1 MLVFKSSK
9 NYITVGLL
17 WLIVILLLVVPFTAP
32 TNEDTG
38 IFDLIGFTILYVI
51 TGMLIWILLDTRYK
65 IIEKKLF
72 YASGPIRGSIKTER
86 IRKVERWNKWY
97 VMSFIK
103 PALDKDGLIIY
114 YDKFEDIFISPENKE
129 EFIKALCEMN
139 PGIEVV

>member
-1 MLVFKSSK
+1 MLVFKSSE

-17 WLIVILLLVVPFTAP
+17 WLIVILLLVVPFLPNKNNDAE
-32 TNEDTG
+32 NSA
-38 IFDLIGFTILYVI
+38 LIGVVILYAV
-51 TGMLIWILLDTRYK
+51 TGMLLWILLDTNYK
-65 IIEKKLF
+65 IKERRLF
-72 YASGPIRGSIKTER
+72 YASGPIRGSIKIER

>member
-1 MLVFKSSK
+1 MLVFKSSE

-65 IIEKKLF
+65 IVEKKLF
-72 YASGPIRGSIKTER
+72 YASGPIRGSIKIEAIPKDDSIPLEKLIEFYESLGLEVINGNRDTE
-86 IRKVERWNKWY
+86 
-97 VMSFIK
+97 S
-103 PALDKDGLIIY
+103 
-114 YDKFEDIFISPENKE
+114 
-129 EFIKALCEMN
+129 
-139 PGIEVV
+139 

>member
-1 MLVFKSSK
+1 M
-9 NYITVGLL
+9 
-17 WLIVILLLVVPFTAP
+17 VVPFTAP

-65 IIEKKLF
+65 IVEKKLF
-72 YASGPIRGSIKTER
+72 YASGPIRGSIKIER

>member
-1 MLVFKSSK
+1 MLVFKSSE

-65 IIEKKLF
+65 IVEKKLF
-72 YASGPIRGSIKTER
+72 MLQDR
-86 IRKVERWNKWY
+86 
-97 VMSFIK
+97 
-103 PALDKDGLIIY
+103 L
-114 YDKFEDIFISPENKE
+114 E
-129 EFIKALCEMN
+129 EVLK
-139 PGIEVV
+139 

>member
-1 MLVFKSSK
+1 MLVFKSSE

-65 IIEKKLF
+65 IVEKKLF
-72 YASGPIRGSIKTER
+72 YASGPIRGSIK
-86 IRKVERWNKWY
+86 
-97 VMSFIK
+97 
-103 PALDKDGLIIY
+103 
-114 YDKFEDIFISPENKE
+114 
-129 EFIKALCEMN
+129 MN
-139 PGIEVV
+139 AFAK